1 LRDVVSLKVLIMGL
15 RSAGKTSLVKHVFEG
30 KEWEDVKD
38 LKPTEFVNTVEYKYR
53 GLLEVTIFD
62 AGGQKQFIYQYFTEQ
77 WSGRMFSKVGI
88 FIWVLDSSDRS
99 TFKEATTELQKALDN
114 LNEYSPECRKFIVV
128 SKYDKH
134 TMSLK
139 QLRKYFVEWGIEEI
153 SATSI
158 PLGIAREIVCTI
170 LDGAMSPQE
179 KLKVDKLQKFLA
191 SFNKKE
197 NASAT
202 MIINKADGLEI
213 AEAVNVKHLLK
224 PNLKL
229 KYLSIK
235 SFIEPLDIAKKIF
248 AAKEEQAELALY
260 RVSSNYILLYDLSD
274 EFALFSIIPQRNFK
288 IGDMIKRLETMK
300 ERILIDLEYI

>member
-1 LRDVVSLKVLIMGL
+1 MGL

-30 KEWEDVKD
+30 KEWDDVKD

-62 AGGQKQFIYQYFTEQ
+62 AGGQKQFIYQYFTDQ
-77 WSGRMFSKVGI
+77 WAGRMFSKVGI
-88 FIWVLDSSDRS
+88 FVWVLDSSDKK
-99 TFKEATTELQKALDN
+99 TFQEAETELKKAIAN
-114 LNEYSPECRKFIVV
+114 INEFSPECRKFIVA

-134 TMSLK
+134 VYSLK
-139 QLRKYFVEWGIEEI
+139 ELREHFANLNIEQI

-191 SFNKKE
+191 TFNKKE
-197 NASAT
+197 GASAT
-202 MIINKADGLEI
+202 MVINKADGLEI
-213 AEAVNVKHLLK
+213 AGAVNVKHLLK
-224 PNLKL
+224 PKLKL

-235 SFIEPLDIAKKIF
+235 SFIEPLNIAKKIF
-248 AAKEEQAELALY
+248 AAKEEQADFALY
-260 RVSSNYILLYDLSD
+260 QIGSNFTILYDLTD
-274 EFALFSIIPQRNFK
+274 EFALFSIVPERNFK
-288 IGDMIKRLETMK
+288 IGDLIRRLRTIREK
-300 ERILIDLEYI
+300 ILEQLD

>member
-1 LRDVVSLKVLIMGL
+1 MKVLIMGL

-62 AGGQKQFIYQYFTEQ
+62 AGGQKQFIYQYFTDQ
-77 WSGRMFSKVGI
+77 WSNRIFSKVSI
-88 FIWVLDSSDRS
+88 FIWVLDSADKS
-99 TFKEATTELQKALDN
+99 TFAEATAELKKAVDN
-114 LNEYSPECRKFIVV
+114 LSQYSPECRKFIVA
-128 SKYDKH
+128 SKYDEH

-139 QLRKYFVEWGIEEI
+139 ALRKYFATWDIEEI

-158 PLGIAREIVCTI
+158 PMGIAREIVCAI

-179 KLKVDKLQKFLA
+179 KLKVDQLQKFLR

-202 MIINKADGLEI
+202 MVINKADGLEI
-213 AEAVNVKHLLK
+213 AGSVNVKHLLK
-224 PNLKL
+224 PKLKL

-235 SFIEPLDIAKKIF
+235 SFIEPLEMAKKIF
-248 AAKEEQAELALY
+248 AAKEEQADFALWH
-260 RVSSNYILLYDLSD
+260 VGTNFILLYDLTD
-274 EFALFSIIPQRNFK
+274 EFALFSIIPERNFK
-288 IGDMIKRLETMK
+288 IGDMLRRLKFVREK
-300 ERILIDLEYI
+300 VLRNLD

>member
-1 LRDVVSLKVLIMGL
+1 MKVLIMGL

-62 AGGQKQFIYQYFTEQ
+62 AGGQKQFIYQYFTDQ
-77 WSGRMFSKVGI
+77 WSARIFSKVGV
-88 FIWVLDSSDRS
+88 FIWVLDSSDKS
-99 TFKEATTELQKALDN
+99 TFKEAVDELKKAVDN
-114 LNEYSPECRKFIVV
+114 LNQYSPECRKFIVA
-128 SKYDKH
+128 SKYDEH
-134 TMSLK
+134 SMSLK
-139 QLRKYFVEWGIEEI
+139 ALRKYFETWDIEEI

-170 LDGAMSPQE
+170 LDGTMSPQE
-179 KLKVDKLQKFLA
+179 KLKVDLLQKFLRV
-191 SFNKKE
+191 FNKKE

-202 MIINKADGLEI
+202 MVINKADGLEI
-213 AEAVNVKHLLK
+213 AGDINVKHLLK
-224 PNLKL
+224 PKLKL

-248 AAKEEQAELALY
+248 AAKEEQADFALWH
-260 RVSSNYILLYDLSD
+260 VGTNYIILYDLTS
-274 EFALFSIIPQRNFK
+274 EFALFSIIPERNFK
-288 IGDMIKRLETMK
+288 IGD
-300 ERILIDLEYI
+300 LIDRLKAVREKIIRSLE

>member
-1 LRDVVSLKVLIMGL
+1 MKVLIMGL

-77 WSGRMFSKVGI
+77 WASRIFSKVGI
-88 FIWVLDSSDRS
+88 FIWVLDSSDKK
-99 TFKEATTELQKALDN
+99 TFREAERELKKAIEN
-114 LNEYSPECRKFIVV
+114 LNKYSPECRKFIVA

-134 TMSLK
+134 AYSLK
-139 QLRKYFVEWGIEEI
+139 QLRQYFAKWDIEEI

-179 KLKVDKLQKFLA
+179 KLKVNKLQKFLA
-191 SFNKKE
+191 AFNKKE
-197 NASAT
+197 SASAT

-213 AEAVNVKHLLK
+213 AGSINVKHLLK
-224 PNLKL
+224 PKLKL

-235 SFIEPLDIAKKIF
+235 SFIEPLEIAKKIF
-248 AAKEEQAELALY
+248 AAKEEQADFALY
-260 RVSSNYILLYDLSD
+260 KIGNNYTILYDLTD
-274 EFALFSIIPQRNFK
+274 EFALFSIIPERNFK
-288 IGDMIKRLETMK
+288 IGNMLRRLQTIREK
-300 ERILIDLEYI
+300 ILQFLD

>member
-1 LRDVVSLKVLIMGL
+1 MGL

-38 LKPTEFVNTVEYKYR
+38 LKPTEFVSTVEYKYR

-62 AGGQKQFIYQYFTEQ
+62 AGGQKQFIYQYFTDQ
-77 WSGRMFSKVGI
+77 WSSRIFSKVGV
-88 FIWVLDSSDRS
+88 FIWVLDSSDKS
-99 TFKEATTELQKALDN
+99 TFNEATVELKKAMDN
-114 LNEYSPECRKFIVV
+114 LTQYSPECRKFIVA
-128 SKYDKH
+128 SKYDEH
-134 TMSLK
+134 AMSLK
-139 QLRKYFVEWGIEEI
+139 ALRKYFATWDIEEV

-170 LDGAMSPQE
+170 LDGTMSPQDRF
-179 KLKVDKLQKFLA
+179 KVDQLQKFLKV
-191 SFNKKE
+191 FNRKE

-213 AEAVNVKHLLK
+213 AGSINVKHLLK
-224 PNLKL
+224 PKLKL

-248 AAKEEQAELALY
+248 AAKEEQAELAMY
-260 RVSSNYILLYDLSD
+260 QIGNNFILLYDLTD
-274 EFALFSIIPQRNFK
+274 EFALFSIIPYRNFK
-288 IGDMIKRLETMK
+288 VVDLINRLKIIQDKIIKQLES
-300 ERILIDLEYI
+300 I